1 MDNHS
6 KQVAAQSS
14 SDGSCSCGT
23 SAAMPG
29 HKSGMLRIPQ
39 NVEWFYPRVEGWLC
53 DYKYVYRSCGD
64 VNNAQTDVL
73 CMELIERGRGLGKI
87 MVYGKSIL
95 RAGSNGAPRAPF
107 RGNGAS
113 LRDSWIC
120 QLCRDQELMVDS
132 EFVVVAV
139 HPLGHVD
146 KVLCRQAE
154 FEENARVA
162 MIGMPSVVHLHH
174 DVVELAKPPSLM
186 AYKTFPTRTG
196 ANERLCAYD

>member
-6 KQVAAQSS
+6 KQVAAH
-14 SDGSCSCGT
+14 CSCG
-23 SAAMPG
+23 SAPN
-29 HKSGMLRIPQ
+29 HKSSMLRIPQ
-39 NVEWFYPRVEGWLC
+39 DVEWFYPRVEGWLC
-53 DYKYVYRSCGD
+53 DYKYVYRSSGD
-64 VNNAQTDVL
+64 VNNAEVL
-73 CMELIERGRGLGKI
+73 CIELIERGKGLGKI

-95 RAGSNGAPRAPF
+95 RAGSNGTPRAPF

-162 MIGMPSVVHLHH
+162 MVGMPSVVHLHQ
-174 DVVELAKPPSLM
+174 DVVQLAKPPLLM
-186 AYKTFPTRTG
+186 AYKTFPTRIG
-196 ANERLCAYD
+196 VNEQLCAYD